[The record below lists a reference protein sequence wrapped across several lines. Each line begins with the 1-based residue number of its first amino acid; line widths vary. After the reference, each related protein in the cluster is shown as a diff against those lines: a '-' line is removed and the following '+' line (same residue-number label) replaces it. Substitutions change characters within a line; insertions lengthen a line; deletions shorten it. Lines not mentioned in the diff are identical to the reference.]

1 MKKSLKMFFFNY
13 KIIIRSILKMLTVKE
28 ITIME
33 IKQMKYEEQASK
45 EEFIKGNVTLLK
57 AIKGY

>member
-1 MKKSLKMFFFNY
+1 
-13 KIIIRSILKMLTVKE
+13 MLTAKE

-45 EEFIKGNVTLLK
+45 EEHIKDNITLLK